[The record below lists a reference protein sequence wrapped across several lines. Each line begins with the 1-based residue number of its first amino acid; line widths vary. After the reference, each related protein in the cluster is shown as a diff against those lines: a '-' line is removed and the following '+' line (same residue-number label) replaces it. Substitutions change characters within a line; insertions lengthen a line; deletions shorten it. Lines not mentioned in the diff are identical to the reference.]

1 MLANAF
7 IGHAEAPSE
16 AELLKHA
23 RSPRGQDLES
33 NRRTPARPG
42 TVDRQEWNSYS
53 IKYGW
58 ALRLK
63 HKKRNILYLSPNARA
78 FTASF
83 IFGQRAVAAALE
95 EPLPEEVLV
104 VAVREGKRY
113 PEGTGVYFEVR
124 NAATARAVEAL
135 AAIKAAH

>member
-16 AELLKHA
+16 AELLTTLGA
-23 RSPRGQDLES
+23 RAAKLWNNLVDHLR
-33 NRRTPARPG
+33 AHG
-42 TVDRQEWNSYS
+42 TVDSEEWNSYS

-83 IFGQRAVAAALE
+83 ILGQRAVAAALA
-95 EPLPEEVLV
+95 EPMPEEVLA
-104 VAVREGKRY
+104 AVREGKRY

-124 NAATARAVEAL
+124 NATTAAAVEKL
-135 AAIKAAH
+135 AAIKRAN

>member
-16 AELLKHA
+16 AELLHTLGARAAKTWNQVVEQLHA
-23 RSPRGQDLES
+23 SGVV
-33 NRRTPARPG
+33 NG
-42 TVDRQEWNSYS
+42 QEWTSYS
-53 IKYGW
+53 IKHGW

-63 HKKRNILYLSPNARA
+63 QKKRNILYFSPNARA

-83 IFGQRAVAAALE
+83 ILGQRAVAAALAA
-95 EPLPEEVLV
+95 PLPEEVLA
-104 VAVREGKRY
+104 AVREGKRY

-124 NAATARAVEAL
+124 NAAAARAVEAL
-135 AAIKAAH
+135 AAIKAAN

>member
-16 AELLKHA
+16 AELLHTLGA
-23 RSPRGQDLES
+23 RAVKTWNQIIEHLL
-33 NRRTPARPG
+33 AQG

-83 IFGQRAVAAALE
+83 IFGQRAVAAALA
-95 EPLPEEVLV
+95 EPLPEEVLA
-104 VAVREGKRY
+104 AVREGKRY

-124 NAATARAVEAL
+124 NAATARAVETL